1 MSKIK
6 TGMLTSTPPPAWYWN
21 WLQNKPKKWVGLTDE
36 EVVALKMGGRDLEF
50 VSMTALR
57 RFACDIEAK
66 LKEKNHG

>member
-1 MSKIK
+1 
-6 TGMLTSTPPPAWYWN
+6 MLFRSAIRIGDAIRNTQP
-21 WLQNKPKKWVGLTDE
+21 QPKREWVGLTDE

-66 LKEKNHG
+66 LKEKNA